1 MPTRQSNPVIRHK
14 IRLCETIIKERSKQ
28 VEEKWSIDPNQSN
41 GKIGSRVDKNLSV
54 LEILDGYNFDRI
66 DSSNDCLDNLYNKLF
81 GGNNSNN
88 SSTGSS
94 SNSGGSS
101 GSGLDVEVK
110 YLQCTK
116 VFYYGNPCQNSSK
129 LLFRVLNQSGETMIE
144 FALNLSKLVK
154 ICHKLSKLV

>member
-1 MPTRQSNPVIRHK
+1 MAVQKTWSTSKHLISGENKTPSSLLGSPLDHLPNCAPSGLPMPTRQSNPVIRHK

-94 SNSGGSS
+94 SSSGGSS

-110 YLQCTK
+110 YLQC
-116 VFYYGNPCQNSSK
+116 
-129 LLFRVLNQSGETMIE
+129 I
-144 FALNLSKLVK
+144 
-154 ICHKLSKLV
+154 

>member
-1 MPTRQSNPVIRHK
+1 MDRAVIIDFFTGENKTPSSLLGSPLDHLPNCAPSGLPMPTRQSNPVIRHK

-94 SNSGGSS
+94 SSSGGSS
-101 GSGLDVEVK
+101 GSGLDVEVIIS
-110 YLQCTK
+110 
-116 VFYYGNPCQNSSK
+116 N
-129 LLFRVLNQSGETMIE
+129 LF
-144 FALNLSKLVK
+144 
-154 ICHKLSKLV
+154 

>member
-41 GKIGSRVDKNLSV
+41 GIIGSRVDKNLSV

-94 SNSGGSS
+94 SSSGGSS

-110 YLQCTK
+110 YFQYTK
-116 VFYYGNPCQNSSK
+116 GFLLWQSLGN
-129 LLFRVLNQSGETMIE
+129 
-144 FALNLSKLVK
+144 
-154 ICHKLSKLV
+154 

>member
-1 MPTRQSNPVIRHK
+1 MPSRQNNPMLRHK

-66 DSSNDCLDNLYNKLF
+66 DSSNDCLDNLFNKLF
-81 GGNNSNN
+81 GNNSN

-94 SNSGGSS
+94 SGGSGS
-101 GSGLDVEVK
+101 ISGLDVDDDVVVHTLCEWAVTSMRSGEHRCFVVAK
-110 YLQCTK
+110 ILERRQSELTY
-116 VFYYGNPCQNSSK
+116 NHNSSGK
-129 LLFRVLNQSGETMIE
+129 
-144 FALNLSKLVK
+144 
-154 ICHKLSKLV
+154 